1 MGFVKEFTTF
11 LYQNGI
17 IKFGDFTLASGKKSS
32 YYVDLRLV
40 PSYPH
45 KFREM
50 VKYLESEIAQNIGLE
65 KFDSIVSVPTGGLV
79 IASALAIETVKPLI
93 YVRSKPKDYGTSKLV
108 EGKIHDGMNVI
119 MIDDVA
125 TTGGSVVNAIKSLK
139 EMNISIKDAYVI
151 VNRMEGAKEALAEL
165 GVKMHSLL
173 DILQITKILYEQN
186 IIDKDILEKVE
197 KQINKWVLAAQTN
210 AFQSSF
216 RYNSDSSLQ
225 PLNFDSAYFKTNWK

>member
-1 MGFVKEFTTF
+1 MDFVKEFTTF
-11 LYQNGI
+11 LFKNDI

-45 KFREM
+45 EFRKM
-50 VKYLESEIAQNIGLE
+50 VKYLENEIIQDIGLD

-79 IASALAIETVKPLI
+79 IASALAIEAIKPLI
-93 YVRSKPKDYGTSKLV
+93 YVRSKPKDYGTSKSV
-108 EGKIHDGMNVI
+108 EGKINDGMKVV

-139 EMNISIKDAYVI
+139 EVNVIIKDAYVI
-151 VNRMEGAKEALAEL
+151 VNRMEGANEALSEL
-165 GVKMHSLL
+165 GVQMHSVL

-186 IIDKDILEKVE
+186 LIQQDILEKVK
-197 KQINKWVLAAQTN
+197 KQINK
-210 AFQSSF
+210 
-216 RYNSDSSLQ
+216 
-225 PLNFDSAYFKTNWK
+225 

>member
-1 MGFVKEFTTF
+1 MSFVKEFTTF
-11 LYQNGI
+11 LFKNEI

-45 KFREM
+45 EFRKM
-50 VKYLESEIAQNIGLE
+50 VKYLENEITQDIGLE

-93 YVRSKPKDYGTSKLV
+93 YVTSKPKDYGTSKSV
-108 EGKIHDGMNVI
+108 EGKIHDEMKVV

-139 EMNISIKDAYVI
+139 EVNIVINDAYVI
-151 VNRMEGAKEALAEL
+151 VNRMEGANEALEEL
-165 GVKMHSLL
+165 GVKMHSIL
-173 DILQITKILYEQN
+173 DILQITEILHEQN
-186 IIDKDILEKVE
+186 LIDQEILDKVK
-197 KQINKWVLAAQTN
+197 KQINK
-210 AFQSSF
+210 
-216 RYNSDSSLQ
+216 
-225 PLNFDSAYFKTNWK
+225 